1 MMTYGEAFRY
11 FRHSKGLTLKQVADQ
26 MNSVSLIGQFETNQC
41 HISIERFVHLL
52 DQIGVTYDEFQL
64 KRQGTTRSPIRQKI
78 HEYRKMSS
86 IETVIAAHGQHISAQ
101 DLFARPDKLAAEN
114 SHHYNL
120 QLAQQVQLDSFYQ
133 TQQDRDSQ
141 NYPKGIQYYLTQVDD
156 WGLYELNLFKE
167 CIRAF
172 PVDVSWRLLH
182 NVGKKVQLMADLPG
196 YASEICN
203 VYFSAIT
210 GFIVRHDL
218 AKAWQTWRLAKLFCE
233 TEDDA
238 ESALRLPA
246 MAGWIT
252 LHEGHEDKARALF
265 NETLHY
271 FQLLH
276 FQKAY
281 NHWHEIIEGQITAYH
296 QQIPQYFVFVTPY
309 E

>member
-1 MMTYGEAFRY
+1 MMTYGETFRY
-11 FRHSKGLTLKQVADQ
+11 FRKSKDLTLKQVADHV
-26 MNSVSLIGQFETNQC
+26 NSMSLIGQFETDQC

-52 DQIGVTYDEFQL
+52 EQIGVSYDEFQL
-64 KRQGTTRSPIRQKI
+64 KRQGTTRSAVQQQIHDYRQLT
-78 HEYRKMSS
+78 S
-86 IETVIAAHGQHISAQ
+86 IETVIAADGQHISEQ
-101 DLFARPDKLAAEN
+101 ILLARLDQLAAEN
-114 SHHYNL
+114 QNQHNL
-120 QLAQQVQLDSFYQ
+120 QLAHMVQLETYYFTHSDDD
-133 TQQDRDSQ
+133 TTD
-141 NYPKGIQYYLTQVDD
+141 YPLAIQYYLTQVDD
-156 WGLYELNLFKE
+156 WGLYELALFKH

-172 PVDVSWRLLH
+172 PVDVSWQLLR
-182 NVGKKVQLMADLPG
+182 NVSKKAALVKTLPG
-196 YASEICN
+196 YASEVCN

-210 GFIVRHDL
+210 GFIVRHNL
-218 AKAWQTWRLAKLFCE
+218 AKAWQTWRLAKSFCE
-233 TEDDA
+233 AEDDA
-238 ESALRLPA
+238 ESALCLPA